1 MRNVISSGFQPGKA
15 GRIAAA
21 ALLLAV
27 AASAATAGP
36 GRAGGAMTR
45 GSVGDQEC
53 PRCKES
59 FTISY
64 WSDGSLIQAK
74 CLSCE
79 MKWPLPR
86 VV

>member
-1 MRNVISSGFQPGKA
+1 MTAQRHAQQPEPK
-15 GRIAAA
+15 RE
-21 ALLLAV
+21 V
-27 AASAATAGP
+27 
-36 GRAGGAMTR
+36 R
-45 GSVGDQEC
+45 VGDQEC

>member
-1 MRNVISSGFQPGKA
+1 MTSPQPTSQSGPK
-15 GRIAAA
+15 RE
-21 ALLLAV
+21 V
-27 AASAATAGP
+27 
-36 GRAGGAMTR
+36 R
-45 GSVGDQEC
+45 VGDQEC

-64 WSDGSLIQAK
+64 WSDGALIQAK

>member
-1 MRNVISSGFQPGKA
+1 MTSPQPTSQPEHK
-15 GRIAAA
+15 RE
-21 ALLLAV
+21 V
-27 AASAATAGP
+27 
-36 GRAGGAMTR
+36 R
-45 GSVGDQEC
+45 VGDQEC

-64 WSDGSLIQAK
+64 WSDGALIQAK

>member
-1 MRNVISSGFQPGKA
+1 MTSPQPTSRPEPK
-15 GRIAAA
+15 RE
-21 ALLLAV
+21 V
-27 AASAATAGP
+27 
-36 GRAGGAMTR
+36 R
-45 GSVGDQEC
+45 VGDQEC

>member
-1 MRNVISSGFQPGKA
+1 MTSPRPAQQPEPK
-15 GRIAAA
+15 RE
-21 ALLLAV
+21 V
-27 AASAATAGP
+27 
-36 GRAGGAMTR
+36 R
-45 GSVGDQEC
+45 VGDQEC

-64 WSDGSLIQAK
+64 WSDGNLIQAK

>member
-1 MRNVISSGFQPGKA
+1 MTAQRHAQQPDPK
-15 GRIAAA
+15 RE
-21 ALLLAV
+21 V
-27 AASAATAGP
+27 
-36 GRAGGAMTR
+36 R
-45 GSVGDQEC
+45 VGDQEC

-64 WSDGSLIQAK
+64 WSDDNLIQAK

>member
-1 MRNVISSGFQPGKA
+1 MTSQRHSQQPEPK
-15 GRIAAA
+15 RE
-21 ALLLAV
+21 V
-27 AASAATAGP
+27 
-36 GRAGGAMTR
+36 R
-45 GSVGDQEC
+45 VGDQEC
-53 PRCKES
+53 PRYKES

-64 WSDGSLIQAK
+64 WSDGTLIQAK

>member
-1 MRNVISSGFQPGKA
+1 MTSPSPASQPGPK
-15 GRIAAA
+15 RE
-21 ALLLAV
+21 V
-27 AASAATAGP
+27 
-36 GRAGGAMTR
+36 R
-45 GSVGDQEC
+45 VGDQEC

>member
-1 MRNVISSGFQPGKA
+1 MTSQRHAQQPEPK
-15 GRIAAA
+15 RE
-21 ALLLAV
+21 V
-27 AASAATAGP
+27 
-36 GRAGGAMTR
+36 R
-45 GSVGDQEC
+45 VGDQEC

-64 WSDGSLIQAK
+64 WSDDNLIQAK

>member
-1 MRNVISSGFQPGKA
+1 MTSPQPTPQPEPK
-15 GRIAAA
+15 RE
-21 ALLLAV
+21 V
-27 AASAATAGP
+27 
-36 GRAGGAMTR
+36 R
-45 GSVGDQEC
+45 VGDQEC

-64 WSDGSLIQAK
+64 WSDGALIQAK

>member
-1 MRNVISSGFQPGKA
+1 MTSPQPISKKEPQ
-15 GRIAAA
+15 RE
-21 ALLLAV
+21 V
-27 AASAATAGP
+27 
-36 GRAGGAMTR
+36 R
-45 GSVGDQEC
+45 VGDQEC

-64 WSDGSLIQAK
+64 WSDGALIQAK

>member
-1 MRNVISSGFQPGKA
+1 MTSQRHAQQPEPK
-15 GRIAAA
+15 RE
-21 ALLLAV
+21 V
-27 AASAATAGP
+27 
-36 GRAGGAMTR
+36 R
-45 GSVGDQEC
+45 VGDQEC

-64 WSDGSLIQAK
+64 WSEGSLIQAK

>member
-1 MRNVISSGFQPGKA
+1 MTSPQPISHPEPK
-15 GRIAAA
+15 RE
-21 ALLLAV
+21 V
-27 AASAATAGP
+27 
-36 GRAGGAMTR
+36 R
-45 GSVGDQEC
+45 VGDQEC

>member
-1 MRNVISSGFQPGKA
+1 MTSQRHAEQPEPK
-15 GRIAAA
+15 RE
-21 ALLLAV
+21 V
-27 AASAATAGP
+27 
-36 GRAGGAMTR
+36 R
-45 GSVGDQEC
+45 VGDQEC

>member
-1 MRNVISSGFQPGKA
+1 MTSQRPAPQPEPK
-15 GRIAAA
+15 RE
-21 ALLLAV
+21 V
-27 AASAATAGP
+27 
-36 GRAGGAMTR
+36 R
-45 GSVGDQEC
+45 VGDQEC

>member
-1 MRNVISSGFQPGKA
+1 MTSQRHAQQPEPK
-15 GRIAAA
+15 RE
-21 ALLLAV
+21 V
-27 AASAATAGP
+27 
-36 GRAGGAMTR
+36 R
-45 GSVGDQEC
+45 VGDQEC

>member
-1 MRNVISSGFQPGKA
+1 MTSQQHAEQPEPK
-15 GRIAAA
+15 RE
-21 ALLLAV
+21 V
-27 AASAATAGP
+27 
-36 GRAGGAMTR
+36 R
-45 GSVGDQEC
+45 VGDQEC